1 MEYARPGTAKS
12 EGEAAESQSGLEKEL
27 LMNRL
32 KGKTIVV
39 TAAYGDIGRATCRRC
54 CEEGAIVIMT
64 GRKPEKEGTVI
75 ARRTQAE
82 ARRALP
88 LKAVKTKVVTA
99 GVIEYLRCDA
109 GDRACID
116 AMLAAVVKRHRRID
130 VVIGNAA
137 MVENGPFLTIRP
149 DQWQAHLDLNLTG
162 NFHLGQASARIM
174 LKQKPLK
181 KPGCERGVRGKI
193 LFNSSWVQDMPW
205 PEGCCY
211 GVSKAGLHLMSKAMA
226 HELAVHGIR
235 VNLVSPGIILAGLSK
250 MCYETD
256 PNFGPR
262 ATAAIPLREF
272 GTPDQCA
279 DAFVFLASDES
290 DYITGTSLLVD
301 GGASLPRRD

>member
-1 MEYARPGTAKS
+1 
-12 EGEAAESQSGLEKEL
+12 
-27 LMNRL
+27 MNRL
-32 KGKTIVV
+32 KNKTVV
-39 TAAYGDIGRATCRRC
+39 ITAGYGDIGRATCRRC
-54 CEEGAIVIMT
+54 CQEGAAVVLT
-64 GRKPEKEGTVI
+64 GRKPRKDGAAI
-75 ARRTQAE
+75 ARRTQTE
-82 ARRALP
+82 SRRTLP
-88 LKAVKTKVVTA
+88 AKLVKAGAAAA
-99 GVIEYLRCDA
+99 GTIEYLQCDA
-109 GDRACID
+109 GDRASID
-116 AMLAAVVKRHRRID
+116 AMLSAVAERHGRID

-137 MVENGPFLTIRP
+137 MVENGPFLKIRP

-162 NFHLGQASARIM
+162 SFHLGQAAALIM
-174 LKQKPLK
+174 VRQKALK
-181 KPGCERGVRGKI
+181 KPGCRRGVRGKI

-211 GVSKAGLHLMSKAMA
+211 GVSKAGLQLMSKAMA

-235 VNLVSPGIILAGLSK
+235 VNLVSPGIILAGLSR

-256 PNFGPR
+256 PHFGPR

-290 DYITGTSLLVD
+290 DYITGASLLVD

>member
-1 MEYARPGTAKS
+1 MHRMKNKTVVITA
-12 EGEAAESQSGLEKEL
+12 G
-27 LMNRL
+27 
-32 KGKTIVV
+32 
-39 TAAYGDIGRATCRRC
+39 YGDIGRATCRRC
-54 CEEGAIVIMT
+54 CEEGATVIMT
-64 GRKPEKEGTVI
+64 GRKPVQEGAAI
-75 ARRTQAE
+75 ARATERE
-82 ARRALP
+82 ARRALAAKLP
-88 LKAVKTKVVTA
+88 KAGAAAVGTIK
-99 GVIEYLRCDA
+99 YMPCDA
-109 GDRACID
+109 GARASID
-116 AMLAAVVKRHRRID
+116 AMLAAVVKRHGRID

-137 MVENGPFLTIRP
+137 MVENGLFLEIRQ

-162 NFHLGQASARIM
+162 NFHLGQAAARIM
-174 LKQKPLK
+174 VKQKSLK
-181 KPGCERGVRGKI
+181 KPGCRRGVRGKI

-211 GVSKAGLHLMSKAMA
+211 GVSKAGLQLMAKAMA

-235 VNLVSPGIILAGLSK
+235 VNLVSPGIILAGLSRI
-250 MCYETD
+250 CYETD

-279 DAFVFLASDES
+279 DAFVFLASDEA